1 MVVIL
6 MRPKLAILFV
16 IFVKIFGIY
25 FNFVIHFVINCSH
38 HLFLNYDFINV
49 KPKYFFHCFLLPFIF
64 IISLLVRFGLL
75 HKYFK
80 LFCFGLA
87 PYFHS
92 LMLLSTEVKLQ
103 NRYQGNFILPF
114 SKIFFTN
121 LKLVDKLQKM
131 HDYIVYN
138 FTNTI
143 RYHRVLTKL
152 FCI

>member
-1 MVVIL
+1 

-16 IFVKIFGIY
+16 IFVKISEIY

-38 HLFLNYDFINV
+38 DLTLNYGFIKV
-49 KPKYFFHCFLLPFIF
+49 QPTYFFRCFPLPF
-64 IISLLVRFGLL
+64 IISLLARFGLL

-80 LFCFGLA
+80 LFFFGLA
-87 PYFHS
+87 PYFH
-92 LMLLSTEVKLQ
+92 LFMLPSTEVKLQ
-103 NRYQGNFILPF
+103 NRYQGNFIPPF

-131 HDYIVYN
+131 YDYIVCN

-143 RYHRVLTKL
+143 LYHQVLTKL
-152 FCI
+152 FYI